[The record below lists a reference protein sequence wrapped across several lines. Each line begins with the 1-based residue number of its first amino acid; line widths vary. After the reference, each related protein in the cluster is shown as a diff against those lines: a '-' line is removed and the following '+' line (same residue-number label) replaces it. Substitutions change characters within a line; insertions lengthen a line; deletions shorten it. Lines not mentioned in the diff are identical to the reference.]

1 MANNA
6 DLLAQLVARSATQ
19 DEKMEQQQQTITAL
33 LQQQTA
39 LLQQI
44 RNPAPLQVQY
54 TPAAPNI
61 DNVRKEKIQSI
72 NLNIRKSNRL
82 KIFKV
87 SADTDI
93 KLFLKKFEEELNNM
107 KVLVGID
114 GNLTRNEYVPLFRS
128 CLDYPVVERVTQV
141 LTSKGKTWDNVTI
154 EELTS
159 YMKCLVHSV

>member
-1 MANNA
+1 MASNA

-19 DEKMEQQQQTITAL
+19 DEKMEQQQHTITAL

-44 RNPAPLQVQY
+44 KNPAPLTVQY
-54 TPAAPNI
+54 APAAPNI
-61 DNVRKEKIQSI
+61 DNVRKEKVQSI

-87 SADTDI
+87 STDTDI

-114 GNLTRNEYVPLFRS
+114 GDLTRNEYVPIFRS

-141 LTSKGKTWDNVTI
+141 LTSKGKTWDNVT
-154 EELTS
+154 
-159 YMKCLVHSV
+159 VDD